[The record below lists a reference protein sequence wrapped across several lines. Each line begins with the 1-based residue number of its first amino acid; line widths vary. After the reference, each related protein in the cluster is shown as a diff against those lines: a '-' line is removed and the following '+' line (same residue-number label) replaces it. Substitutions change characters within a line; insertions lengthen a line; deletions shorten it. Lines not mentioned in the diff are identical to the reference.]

1 MRRVLFLLAVCFG
14 IASVNAAPQYEL
26 AINGGRVIDPETG
39 LDAVRSV
46 GISGGSIVAISEQ
59 ALKAAKVIDAKNLV
73 VAPGFINVHTH
84 TPTPLGQ
91 HYEALDGVTT
101 ALDLE
106 AGSYPVASY
115 GELIADKAL
124 INFGTSVGHVA
135 IRLVVVDGVDVG
147 TMITKKGISMSGRAV
162 VDKIDAEQRAQMREL
177 FVKGLQKGGLGIG
190 LALDYVSV
198 AVDDAEL
205 DLIFEVAGEYQV
217 PIFVHVRRGVAGD
230 PAGLIEVLEAAERH
244 SAPLQVVHINASA
257 MGGVGEW
264 LRLIDAA
271 RDRGVDVSSEM
282 FPWTAGSASISAA
295 VFGRNWREVF
305 AIDYEDVQWSA
316 TGEWMTPE
324 LFDHYRKNE
333 PRGLT
338 IHHYIKEEWNREAIK
353 SPYVMVASDAMP
365 LFSVERKVVPNGIG
379 TSAKVLGR
387 YVREQGLLDMQTAIA
402 KLSLL
407 PSQRLESF
415 APAFKRKGRIQEGAD
430 ADITIFD
437 PATVR
442 DRASYMEPF
451 VPSTGITHVLVNGA
465 EIVAG
470 GELVEGVYPGRRL
483 LSTENIE

>member
-1 MRRVLFLLAVCFG
+1 MRRLLYLFAVCLG
-14 IASVNAAPQYEL
+14 IGSAYAAPQYDL

-39 LDAVRSV
+39 LDAVRSL
-46 GISGGSIVAISEQ
+46 GISGASIVAISEQ
-59 ALKAAKVIDAKNLV
+59 PLKADKVIDAQNLV

-115 GELIADKAL
+115 GELIEDQAL

-135 IRLVVVDGVDVG
+135 IRMVVVDGTDVG
-147 TMITKKGISMSGRAV
+147 TMITKKGITMKGNAF
-162 VDKIDAEQRAQMREL
+162 VDKIDAGQREQMRAL
-177 FVKGLQKGGLGIG
+177 FAEGLEKGGLGIG

-205 DLIFEVAGEYQV
+205 NLIFEVAGEYSV

-244 SAPLQVVHINASA
+244 KAPLQVVHINASA

-271 RDRGVDVSSEM
+271 RDRGVDVTSEM

-305 AIDYEDVQWSA
+305 AIDYKDVQWSA

-324 LFDHYRKNE
+324 LFKHYRENE

-338 IHHYIKEEWNREAIK
+338 IHHYIKE
-353 SPYVMVASDAMP
+353 D
-365 LFSVERKVVPNGIG
+365 
-379 TSAKVLGR
+379 
-387 YVREQGLLDMQTAIA
+387 
-402 KLSLL
+402 
-407 PSQRLESF
+407 
-415 APAFKRKGRIQEGAD
+415 
-430 ADITIFD
+430 
-437 PATVR
+437 
-442 DRASYMEPF
+442 
-451 VPSTGITHVLVNGA
+451 
-465 EIVAG
+465 
-470 GELVEGVYPGRRL
+470 
-483 LSTENIE
+483 